1 MKGDTYKET
10 IHDGSVSYSVVR
22 VAPPPGTGK
31 HAKTVQQQNRRARCS
46 AMARRLKS
54 AGLRNAYALAQA
66 LVYADIYLK

>member
-31 HAKTVQQQNRRARCS
+31 HAKTVQQQNRRAW
-46 AMARRLKS
+46 
-54 AGLRNAYALAQA
+54 A